1 MNTAPVRYKQQAV
14 LIILLALLLP
24 MVVGGTNW
32 IVDPLQIYRKQNIG
46 QTLFWTNQRSQ
57 NAGKIRSYLQEDG
70 YDSILVGNSVADNFR
85 PSQIS
90 RRLGWK
96 KTMKLTVDGGHCSEQ
111 AFMVEDALKHANIR
125 HVLWVIRATNF
136 FITQKERWHEKQS
149 IPFYLYTEAV
159 LDDGPYLL
167 NLDILRFS
175 INTLRGET
183 DSRQWVKD

>member
-70 YDSILVGNSVADNFR
+70 YDSILVGNSVADNFVPHR
-85 PSQIS
+85 SPGDWAG
-90 RRLGWK
+90 RKR
-96 KTMKLTVDGGHCSEQ
+96 
-111 AFMVEDALKHANIR
+111 
-125 HVLWVIRATNF
+125 
-136 FITQKERWHEKQS
+136 
-149 IPFYLYTEAV
+149 
-159 LDDGPYLL
+159 
-167 NLDILRFS
+167 
-175 INTLRGET
+175 
-183 DSRQWVKD
+183 